1 MPDAAGGQDDELQ
14 HTYDYL
20 HDLTTITLDTPNFK
34 WDTLLAASPRILTEN
49 TKDLTVRVNKITTI
63 LKNTLDLEKG
73 GQIAKHLMHLYN
85 HIQYASVRVHDHKD
99 FSAINSAYKVVKEI
113 NEGWTK
119 LAKEAAA

>member
-1 MPDAAGGQDDELQ
+1 
-14 HTYDYL
+14 
-20 HDLTTITLDTPNFK
+20 
-34 WDTLLAASPRILTEN
+34 
-49 TKDLTVRVNKITTI
+49 
-63 LKNTLDLEKG
+63 
-73 GQIAKHLMHLYN
+73 MHLYN

>member
-1 MPDAAGGQDDELQ
+1 MEIYTKEMVKNIKIIEKLLN
-14 HTYDYL
+14 TLEKYL
-20 HDLTTITLDTPNFK
+20 KSLSVNNN
-34 WDTLLAASPRILTEN
+34 TEN

>member
-1 MPDAAGGQDDELQ
+1 MEIYTKEMVKNIKVIEKL
-14 HTYDYL
+14 L
-20 HDLTTITLDTPNFK
+20 ITLEKDLKFLSVNNNIK
-34 WDTLLAASPRILTEN
+34 N

-63 LKNTLDLEKG
+63 LKNTLDLERG

-85 HIQYASVRVHDHKD
+85 HIQYASVRAHDHKD

-119 LAKEAAA
+119 LAKEVAA